1 VVYRR
6 HVSAIIE
13 NLTSMSNYHKKNF
26 LKLIFPTDDLGFIAY
41 VEDPNILIS
50 ETSKHAL
57 NLIIEELKQMFEN
70 RIICTTHCRGFSSPE
85 LAFDHVKK
93 CHPSFVDQEI
103 LARNLDARYREGV
116 HDGQQVLAPM
126 IQSLEEEINFCR
138 ENHHNV

>member
-1 VVYRR
+1 MVYRR

-57 NLIIEELKQMFEN
+57 NLLIEELKQMFEN
-70 RIICTTHCRGFSSPE
+70 RIICTTHCRGFSSSE

-103 LARNLDARYREGV
+103 MARNLDARYREGV

-126 IQSLEEEINFCR
+126 IQNLEQEINFCR
-138 ENHHNV
+138 ENHHNL